1 MDELQ
6 SLRQELADLRREV
19 KNLKKTRWITPGS
32 IAVALAAMAALGVAA
47 PRIQGT
53 QQDQTSHRPTQMAQ
67 DLVCK
72 SIRITDDT
80 GRDMI
85 TLGKDKDGGFFVVNG
100 ADGKKRFFTAI
111 ENNAGFSD
119 WYDADGRRRATVFV
133 GEKGAEFHLADKLEH
148 ISAVLQ
154 QTDEGDRAGG
164 FLSLAGA
171 DQNNRVAAGV
181 DHGGGYLDLSD
192 SLGTLRES
200 FYLSDKNTAQF
211 KILGAD
217 KVIRFLMSGDPDTG
231 RVTAYDQDGKP
242 KGLFPVK

>member
-19 KNLKKTRWITPGS
+19 RTLKRTRWIAPGS
-32 IAVALAAMAALGVAA
+32 VAVALVALAVLGVAS
-47 PRIQGT
+47 PRIQEG
-53 QQDQTSHRPTQMAQ
+53 QDQTSHHPTQLAQ

-72 SIRITDDT
+72 SIRVVDDA
-80 GRDMI
+80 GHDMI
-85 TLGKDKDGGFFVVNG
+85 QLGKDKDGGLLVVNG
-100 ADGKKRFFTAI
+100 ADGKKRFFTAV

-119 WYDADGRRRATVFV
+119 WYDADGKRRATVFV
-133 GEKGAEFHLADKLEH
+133 GEKGAEFHLADKMEH

-164 FLSLAGA
+164 FLSLAGP

-192 SLGTLRES
+192 SLGNLRES

-211 KILGAD
+211 KLLGAD
-217 KVIRFLMSGDPDTG
+217 KVLRFLISGDADTG
-231 RVTAYDQDGKP
+231 RVTAYNQDGKP
-242 KGLFPVK
+242 TGLFPVK